1 MVNTT
6 PIVTARARRLR
17 SSKKLARCTMDC
29 RVGSGLRVLTVPH
42 TVVPSRRS
50 RYGQSLEA
58 FPVMFELETLAA
70 FCLGAG
76 LMALV
81 PALSA
86 VAGKDSKLTTAVSTT
101 GRSIT
106 KQGLKVGLVVADKTS
121 GVVKSVGRGLAE
133 VGESFSDVMAEAKA
147 DLAKPDTTS
156 STPETSV

>member
-1 MVNTT
+1 
-6 PIVTARARRLR
+6 
-17 SSKKLARCTMDC
+17 
-29 RVGSGLRVLTVPH
+29 
-42 TVVPSRRS
+42 
-50 RYGQSLEA
+50 
-58 FPVMFELETLAA
+58 MFELETLAA